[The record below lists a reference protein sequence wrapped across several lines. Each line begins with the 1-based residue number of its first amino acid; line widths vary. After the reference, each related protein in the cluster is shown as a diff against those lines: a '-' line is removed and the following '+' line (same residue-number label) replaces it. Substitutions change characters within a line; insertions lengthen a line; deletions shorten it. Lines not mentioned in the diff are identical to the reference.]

1 MNDKNQNK
9 AYKPTLPQQ
18 LYALRLQT
26 QVVWVEWMEA
36 RAARLSRKGQYL
48 ALGLFVAVATGFC
61 TLMLFGGL
69 GNIIGFTAK
78 PDAIRSVAAPRI
90 SSPKVAPDDSL
101 LQERLAIFHHYWDSL
116 SLTVSGRKT
125 RDSLLQARPGLLDSI
140 SIAEQLIATQKHD
153 SDEKQ

>member
-1 MNDKNQNK
+1 MNDKNRNK
-9 AYKPTLPQQ
+9 TDRPSLPQHMH
-18 LYALRLQT
+18 ALRLRT
-26 QVVWVEWMEA
+26 QLAWVEWMEA
-36 RAARLSRKGQYL
+36 KATRLSRKGQYL
-48 ALGLFVAVATGFC
+48 SLLLFVAVSSGFC

-69 GNIIGFTAK
+69 GNLMGFTAK
-78 PDAIRSVAAPRI
+78 PVSIRSVAAPRI
-90 SSPKVAPDDSL
+90 RSPKVAPDDSL

>member
-1 MNDKNQNK
+1 MIDKNQNK
-9 AYKPTLPQQ
+9 TERPSLQQ
-18 LYALRLQT
+18 HIHALRLRT
-26 QVVWVEWMEA
+26 QLAWVEWMEA
-36 RAARLSRKGQYL
+36 RAVRLSRKGQYL
-48 ALGLFVAVATGFC
+48 YLGLFMAVSAGFC

-69 GNIIGFTAK
+69 GNLMGFTAK
-78 PDAIRSVAAPRI
+78 PEAIRSVAAPRI

-101 LQERLAIFHHYWDSL
+101 LQERLTAFHHYWDSI

-140 SIAEQLIATQKHD
+140 SIDEQLIATQKHD

>member
-1 MNDKNQNK
+1 MIDKNQHK
-9 AYKPTLPQQ
+9 AERPSLQQ
-18 LYALRLQT
+18 QIHALRLRT
-26 QVVWVEWMEA
+26 QLAWVEWMEA
-36 RAARLSRKGQYL
+36 KAARLSRKGQYL
-48 ALGLFVAVATGFC
+48 LLGLFMAVSAGFC

-69 GNIIGFTAK
+69 GNLMRFNAK
-78 PDAIRSVAAPRI
+78 PAAIRSVDAPRI
-90 SSPKVAPDDSL
+90 RSSKVAPNDSL

-125 RDSLLQARPGLLDSI
+125 RDSLLQTRPGLLDSI